1 MTNSEYFHL
10 SLFGYRFPRY
20 RPHLQWI
27 CMPKVLFV
35 EVPFVEVLQ
44 FLLSNFAMKLNDLTP
59 IWVLC
64 LAETNSNQL
73 LCSLDPSTWYHYQ
86 CNFFL
91 FHFINQLLSIF
102 NFIAQDILLFRRW
115 TSVSRPEAWVS
126 VSLPSILVQ
135 LYVECLRTC
144 RVDQLTAI
152 YSVSR
157 QMGFI
162 KNFFARS
169 CLHGKLF
176 GNDPHQLNFYIHHI
190 TN

>member
-1 MTNSEYFHL
+1 MTTSEYFHY

-35 EVPFVEVLQ
+35 EVLQ
-44 FLLSNFAMKLNDLTP
+44 FLPSNFSMKLNDLTP

-64 LAETNSNQL
+64 LAETNNNQL

-102 NFIAQDILLFRRW
+102 NFIAQDILLCRRW
-115 TSVSRPEAWVS
+115 TSVSPSGVS
-126 VSLPSILVQ
+126 FSSCQWIL
-135 LYVECLRTC
+135 
-144 RVDQLTAI
+144 
-152 YSVSR
+152 
-157 QMGFI
+157 I
-162 KNFFARS
+162 KTFQIEGMIALITKMHLIFS
-169 CLHGKLF
+169 WDL
-176 GNDPHQLNFYIHHI
+176 LNGQK
-190 TN
+190 